1 MQGFLSW
8 PVPGEETRAE
18 AEEEVRGRGESD
30 GRVMEQ
36 IGKSSRGYEATS
48 KREEDGE
55 RKC

>member
-1 MQGFLSW
+1 M
-8 PVPGEETRAE
+8 PGEETRAE